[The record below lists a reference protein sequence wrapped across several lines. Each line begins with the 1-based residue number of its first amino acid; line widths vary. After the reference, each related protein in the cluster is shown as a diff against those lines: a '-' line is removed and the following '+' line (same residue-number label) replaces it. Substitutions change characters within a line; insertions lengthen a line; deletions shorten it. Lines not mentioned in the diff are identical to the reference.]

1 MKATKSTDSVFQ
13 NTACIESEFDRI
25 DETSQALIDQLISAT
40 KLYSSSCARKA
51 LLEFTIR
58 FRAFAPFNAM
68 LLHIQKPG
76 LTYAATAEDWKSRF
90 NRVPKSNARP
100 LLILRTMGPVDF
112 VWDIQDTKGDAVPCD
127 AFAFPA
133 FGNMTE
139 IQFSAFLSRLRS
151 QQIEIEVLNAGDAQ
165 AGRINLVSESDQPN
179 GKNLYRLAYNCNHA
193 VQTRFV
199 TVAHELA
206 HLYLGHMGPD
216 RGRRV
221 SDRKQVNR
229 ALREVEAET
238 VAYIVAMRNGIE
250 PRSESYL
257 YNHIEALP
265 ELDFYAV
272 TRAANAVET
281 VLGISAA
288 QLRKEKYH
296 KSNRRVPSGRTD
308 CQFWEKLL

>member
-1 MKATKSTDSVFQ
+1 
-13 NTACIESEFDRI
+13 
-25 DETSQALIDQLISAT
+25 
-40 KLYSSSCARKA
+40 
-51 LLEFTIR
+51 
-58 FRAFAPFNAM
+58 M

-112 VWDIQDTKGDAVPCD
+112 VWDIQDTKGDAVPCE
-127 AFAFPA
+127 AFTFPT

-139 IQFSAFLSRLRS
+139 IEFSAFINRLRR
-151 QQIEIEVLNAGDAQ
+151 QQIEIDVLDAGDAR
-165 AGRINLVSESDQPN
+165 AGWIKLISESDKPN
-179 GKNLYRLAYNCNHA
+179 GKNRYRLAYNKNHP

-221 SDRKQVNR
+221 SDSKRVNH

-250 PRSESYL
+250 PRSESYI
-257 YNHIEALP
+257 YNHMEALP

-288 QLRKEKYH
+288 KLWKEKIH
-296 KSNRRVPSGRTD
+296 KYRQRVSN
-308 CQFWEKLL
+308 

>member
-1 MKATKSTDSVFQ
+1 MNATQNTDSDFQ
-13 NTACIESEFDRI
+13 NTSCIESEIDRT

-40 KLYSSSCARKA
+40 KLYSSSNARKA
-51 LLEFTIR
+51 LLEFTVR
-58 FRAFAPFNAM
+58 FRSFAPFNAM

-127 AFAFPA
+127 AFAFPT
-133 FGNMTE
+133 FGSMTE
-139 IQFSAFLSRLRS
+139 IQFSAFISRLRS
-151 QQIEIEVLNAGDAQ
+151 QQIEIEILDSGDAQ
-165 AGRINLVSESDQPN
+165 AGWIQLVSESDKPN
-179 GKNLYRLAYNCNHA
+179 GKNRYRLAYNGSHS

-221 SDRKQVNR
+221 SDRKRLNH

-238 VAYIVAMRNGIE
+238 VAYLVAMRNGIE

-257 YNHIEALP
+257 YNHMEALP
-265 ELDFYAV
+265 DINFYAL

-281 VLGISAA
+281 VFGISAA
-288 QLRKEKYH
+288 KLWKEKIH
-296 KSNRRVPSGRTD
+296 KSPPRG
-308 CQFWEKLL
+308 QI

>member
-1 MKATKSTDSVFQ
+1 MNATHNTISAFQ
-13 NTACIESEFDRI
+13 NTSCTESEIDRSG
-25 DETSQALIDQLISAT
+25 ETSQALIAQLISAT
-40 KLYSSSCARKA
+40 ELYSSSSARKA
-51 LLEFTIR
+51 LLEFTVR
-58 FRAFAPFNAM
+58 FRTFAPFNAM

-133 FGNMTE
+133 LGNMTE
-139 IQFSAFLSRLRS
+139 IEFSAFLRRLRS
-151 QQIEIEVLNAGDAQ
+151 QQIKIEVLDAGDAR
-165 AGRINLVSESDQPN
+165 AGWIKLVSESDKPN
-179 GKNLYRLAYNCNHA
+179 GKNWYRVAYNGNHS

-199 TVAHELA
+199 TLAHELA
-206 HLYLGHMGPD
+206 HLYLGHMGAD

-250 PRSESYL
+250 PRSESYI
-257 YNHIEALP
+257 YNHMEALP

-288 QLRKEKYH
+288 KLWKEQIH
-296 KSNRRVPSGRTD
+296 KSRQRV
-308 CQFWEKLL
+308 FN